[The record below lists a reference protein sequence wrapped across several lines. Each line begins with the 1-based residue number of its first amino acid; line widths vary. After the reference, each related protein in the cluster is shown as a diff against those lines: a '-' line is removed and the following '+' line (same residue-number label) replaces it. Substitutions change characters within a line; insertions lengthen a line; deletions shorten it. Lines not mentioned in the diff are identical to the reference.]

1 VPTGTVGS
9 APEESNPNQEMSM
22 STAQSSDAFPTT
34 VPSAKTVETKLEVV
48 IIPVS
53 DVDRAKS
60 FYQGLGWRLD
70 ADFSSGDWRA
80 LQLTPPGSPCSIM
93 LGKGLTSAAP
103 GSVQG
108 NFLVVADIQ
117 AARAALVAAGVDV
130 SEIFHFEGAL
140 RVVGT
145 EGRLAGPAPGDRSY
159 ASWLSFSDPDG
170 NGWLV
175 QEVTTR
181 LPGRG
186 LSSFD
191 VPTLTE
197 ALKETEKAHGQ
208 YERTGPKHHW
218 SGWYAAYIV
227 ARQQGK
233 TAEEAMKAG
242 ALNVEST
249 LRRG

>member
-1 VPTGTVGS
+1 
-9 APEESNPNQEMSM
+9 M
-22 STAQSSDAFPTT
+22 STAQSNDAFATT
-34 VPSAKTVETKLEVV
+34 SPNANVVEAKLEVV

-53 DVDRAKS
+53 DVERSKR

-80 LQLTPPGSPCSIM
+80 LQLTPPGSPCSIL
-93 LGKGLTSAAP
+93 LGKGLTTAAP

-108 NFLVVADIQ
+108 NFLVVADIE
-117 AARAALVAAGVDV
+117 AARAALVASGVDV
-130 SEIFHFEGAL
+130 SEIFHFEGGL
-140 RVVGT
+140 HVVGT
-145 EGRLAGPAPGDRSY
+145 EGRLAGPAPGGRSY

-175 QEVTTR
+175 QEVKTR

-186 LSSFD
+186 LSNFD
-191 VPTLTE
+191 VSTLTE
-197 ALKETEKAHGQ
+197 VLQEAEKGHGQ

-227 ARQQGK
+227 ARQHGK
-233 TAEEAMKAG
+233 TAEEAMRAG
-242 ALNVEST
+242 ALHIDSAN
-249 LRRG
+249 R